1 MNRMQKRAPIKNLIG
16 SSDLR
21 IRLVEN
27 IPLDTKII
35 ADLIKDPDD
44 LYLVWPLARY
54 PFDHAQ
60 WIEVLNPAKG
70 NVPLLIY
77 AADELI
83 GHAAL
88 CRTEQP
94 HVYTLSF
101 LFLLP
106 KFRDKGLGQVL
117 VGLIE
122 EYAGTRLSAE
132 KLILVVRDYNPRALH
147 CYLKRGFQEV
157 GRDGTLIKMSKE
169 LPANPQR

>member
-1 MNRMQKRAPIKNLIG
+1 MVQ
-16 SSDLR
+16 
-21 IRLVEN
+21 N
-27 IPLDTKII
+27 IPLNTQII
-35 ADLIKDPDD
+35 ADLINDPDD

-83 GHAAL
+83 GHVAL
-88 CRTEQP
+88 CGTELP
-94 HVYTLSF
+94 YVYTLSF
-101 LFLLP
+101 LFLSP
-106 KFRDKGLGQVL
+106 RFRDKGLGQVL

-122 EYAGTRLSAE
+122 DYARNHLSAE

-147 CYLKRGFQEV
+147 CYLKCGFEEV
-157 GRDGTLIKMSKE
+157 GRDGTLIKMAKE
-169 LPANPQR
+169 LHANA